1 MSVKSVSVV
10 YFSPTNTTR
19 KAVQAMAKGSALPLK
34 QDINA
39 TVPANRE
46 KSYSFAEDELLIIGM
61 PVYGGRIPACCFDFV
76 KGLKGSGTPCVLV
89 AMYGNRDYDHALIEM
104 HELMTPNGFKTMACG
119 MFIGTHSYN
128 VEIAKD
134 RPNAADLEQA
144 EAFGKAVVEK
154 IESGAAALTVFDLLK
169 PQAGK
174 KGVAPVVA
182 DNCINCGTCA
192 AGCPT
197 GAIDANNV
205 KNTDPSKCIM
215 CMACTRYCPVGA
227 INFAPEVGMDKIA
240 AGCMARFGTP
250 DKENK
255 TLL

>member
-1 MSVKSVSVV
+1 MSVNSVSVV

-19 KAVQAMAKGSALPLK
+19 KAVQAIAQGSGLPLK
-34 QDINA
+34 QEINA
-39 TVPANRE
+39 TKPAVRAE
-46 KSYSFAEDELLIIGM
+46 SYSFTSDELVVIGM

-76 KGLKGSGTPCVLV
+76 KALKGNKTPCVLV

-104 HELMTPNGFKTMACG
+104 HSIMEPNGFETMACG

-128 VEIAKD
+128 IEIAKD
-134 RPNAADLEQA
+134 RPNAADLAQA
-144 EAFGKAVVEK
+144 ADFGKAVAEK
-154 IESGAAALTVFDLLK
+154 IANGGKPLTIFDLLK

-174 KGVAPVVA
+174 KGVAPI
-182 DNCINCGTCA
+182 INAEKCTQCGTCV

-197 GAIDANNV
+197 GAIAEDFS
-205 KNTDPSKCIM
+205 TDPSKCIM
-215 CMACTRYCPVGA
+215 CMACTRYCPTAAVA
-227 INFAPEVGMDKIA
+227 FAPEVGMDKIA

-255 TLL
+255 VQL